1 MKQRLTTQKRLTE
14 VRSDLRHLRESL
26 GVLEEQVAYQAEI
39 ADEAE
44 SRAIVAQTPL
54 ADRERHEARRDLELL
69 RRQRDEAAARI
80 TELEVEQDQ
89 LLDRLLG

>member
-1 MKQRLTTQKRLTE
+1 VKQRLITQKRLTE

-26 GVLEEQVAYQAEI
+26 GVLEEQVSYQAEV

-44 SRAIVAQTPL
+44 SRAVVAQTPL

-80 TELEVEQDQ
+80 AELEAEQDQ